1 MPIES
6 RVRHAD
12 LLQAEARSR
21 YTPEPRLKQRLSRT
35 RSNSRES
42 ILWIGPCCSEYGN
55 LSRSVYMAHLRDFCV
70 LLSLVVLIY
79 ALHVSA
85 YIEWSF

>member
-1 MPIES
+1 
-6 RVRHAD
+6 
-12 LLQAEARSR
+12 
-21 YTPEPRLKQRLSRT
+21 
-35 RSNSRES
+35 
-42 ILWIGPCCSEYGN
+42 
-55 LSRSVYMAHLRDFCV
+55 MAHLRDFCV